1 MKIFSPSQP
10 ASTFRLVTSI
20 MTNSVDQVRIHS
32 VLGDMDDSSEEVTGS
47 DQFDLWDT
55 IHETMVLDRVT
66 KMPSVKK
73 VSWLSTG
80 AAVIAVIVFAVLARK
95 GYCGCLSPC
104 FKPCAGVYRYL

>member
-1 MKIFSPSQP
+1 MKIFSLSQP
-10 ASTFRLVTSI
+10 ATSFRLITSI

-73 VSWLSTG
+73 ISWLSAG
-80 AAVIAVIVFAVLARK
+80 AAVIAVMIFAVLAKK
-95 GYCGCLSPC
+95 GYCACLSPC
-104 FKPCAGVYRYL
+104 CTPCTAVYR